1 MNEQKTP
8 APAHPAPPGAVAVA
22 SEQAQSVVEGF
33 NEALALYRQGQW
45 GEALGA
51 LEPALQAAP
60 ALVPGWL
67 LKARCHVQLGQTAAA
82 LQAFADCLAR
92 DEGNYSAWLESGHL
106 HRLNGSLDVA
116 REAYAR
122 AIALAPQRHEA
133 LLGMARLLMQ
143 RGEHAQA
150 SQTAQHALDAAE
162 RVSAQRRGELALV
175 LARYW
180 LEHGRYPQALA
191 LFSDA
196 LKALPEQPDVRAE
209 VMMDAAVCHLRL
221 GRRKQAERLLSL
233 ASAAESLPTL
243 SRLALLSLQ
252 NNFGLEAIEVMKRA
266 TSLYPQ
272 DAQAW
277 ANLAHVQAE
286 NWHLEDAA
294 AALDEATSRAELPA
308 SQVLSIRAALAGK
321 RGDSDAA
328 LAIYQQ
334 LAAAEPMPGGMAS
347 SAAMCSLYSD
357 RLSAQAVSDLH
368 RQLFARLGEGARARA
383 SFVRA
388 PLTGRRI
395 RLGLVSADFHQQHPV
410 NLFMQ
415 PVLRELDRNR
425 FEVFLYATGSSQDE
439 QTRLAHSRV
448 EHWVD
453 AMAMTDAQLAA
464 RIDAD
469 AIDVLMDLSG
479 HTSHNRMAL
488 FGRRAAPVQVSYLGY
503 PGTTGVP
510 NIDYLLGDAVVTP
523 PEDDALCSETVLRL
537 PGTVFCYAP
546 EEDYPLPAFDAAM
559 AQRALTFA
567 SFNNVP
573 KLTPRTL
580 RLWARVLLAVPG
592 SRLLLKAPT
601 FRDPGAIDLFR
612 RRLADLGVA
621 PERIECRGPVGLPD
635 MMAEYADV
643 DIALDPVPYNGGTTS
658 LQALWMGV
666 PVLTLH
672 GHSFVSRMGA
682 SFMRAAGLP
691 QWVARDEDDY
701 VAIAQRMAA
710 DRAALLQLKAG
721 LRQHLQTLP
730 AWDIRRHTRS
740 IEDALQKATSQHL
753 GGAHTEQS

>member
-1 MNEQKTP
+1 MTGQVNSPST
-8 APAHPAPPGAVAVA
+8 HPPQIGVLAVSAEVA
-22 SEQAQSVVEGF
+22 QPVVDAF
-33 NEALALYRQGQW
+33 NQALALYRQGQW
-45 GEALGA
+45 ADALTA
-51 LEPALQAAP
+51 LTQALQAAP
-60 ALVPGWL
+60 ALEPAWL
-67 LKARCHVQLGQTAAA
+67 LKARCHAQLAQTSVA
-82 LQAFADCLAR
+82 LQAFEQCLKCNDA
-92 DEGNYSAWLESGHL
+92 NYSAWLESGHL
-106 HRLNGSLDVA
+106 HRLNGSLDAA
-116 REAYAR
+116 RDAYAR
-122 AIALAPQRHEA
+122 AIALSPQRHEA
-133 LLGMARLLMQ
+133 LLGMTRLWLQ
-143 RGEHAQA
+143 RGDHAQA
-150 SQTAQHALDAAE
+150 TQTGQHALDAAG
-162 RVSAQRRGELALV
+162 RVSAQRRAELTLV

-180 LEHGRYPQALA
+180 LEHGQYTQALA
-191 LFSDA
+191 FFSDA
-196 LKALPEQPDVRAE
+196 LKALPAHLDTRAE
-209 VMMDAAVCHLRL
+209 VLMDAALCHLRL
-221 GRRKQAERLLSL
+221 GRRAQAERLLSR
-233 ASAAESLPTL
+233 ASAAEGLPTL

-266 TSLYPQ
+266 IGLYPQ

-286 NWHLEDAA
+286 NWHLEEAA

-334 LAAAEPMPGGMAS
+334 LAAAEPTPGGMAS

-357 RLSAQAVSDLH
+357 RLSALAVSDLH

-388 PLTGRRI
+388 PLPGRRI

-415 PVLRELDRNR
+415 PVLRELDRTR
-425 FEVFLYATGSSQDE
+425 FEVFLYATGFSQDE
-439 QTRLAHSRV
+439 QTRLARLRV

-510 NIDYLLGDAVVTP
+510 NIDFLLGDAVVTP

-559 AQRALTFA
+559 ATRALTFG

-612 RRLADLGVA
+612 RRLVDLGVA
-621 PERIECRGPVGLPD
+621 PERIEFRGPVGLPD

-658 LQALWMGV
+658 LQAMWMGV

-682 SFMRAAGLP
+682 SFMCAAGLP
-691 QWVARDEDDY
+691 EWVAQSDDDY

-710 DRAALLQLKAG
+710 DRAGLLQLKAG
-721 LRQHLQTLP
+721 LRHRLQKRP
-730 AWDIRRHTRS
+730 AWDLRQHTRN
-740 IEDALQKATSQHL
+740 IEAAMHM
-753 GGAHTEQS
+753 AIAC

>member
-1 MNEQKTP
+1 MTGQVNSPST
-8 APAHPAPPGAVAVA
+8 HPPQIGVLAVSAEVA
-22 SEQAQSVVEGF
+22 QPVVDAF
-33 NEALALYRQGQW
+33 NQALALYRQGQW
-45 GEALGA
+45 ADALTA
-51 LEPALQAAP
+51 LTQALQAAP
-60 ALVPGWL
+60 ALEPAWL
-67 LKARCHVQLGQTAAA
+67 LKARCHAQLAQTSVA
-82 LQAFADCLAR
+82 LQAFEQCLKCNDA
-92 DEGNYSAWLESGHL
+92 NYSAWLESGHL
-106 HRLNGSLDVA
+106 HRLNGSLDAA
-116 REAYAR
+116 RDAYAR
-122 AIALAPQRHEA
+122 AIALSPQRHEA
-133 LLGMARLLMQ
+133 LLGMTRLWLQ
-143 RGEHAQA
+143 RGDHAQA
-150 SQTAQHALDAAE
+150 TQTGQHALDAAG
-162 RVSAQRRGELALV
+162 RVSAQRRAELTLV
-175 LARYW
+175 LARYL
-180 LEHGRYPQALA
+180 LEHGQYTQALA
-191 LFSDA
+191 FFSDA
-196 LKALPEQPDVRAE
+196 LKALPAHLDTRAE
-209 VMMDAAVCHLRL
+209 VLMDAALCHLRL
-221 GRRKQAERLLSL
+221 GRRAQAERLLSR
-233 ASAAESLPTL
+233 ASAAEGLPTL
-243 SRLALLSLQ
+243 SRLGLLSLQ

-266 TSLYPQ
+266 IGLYPQ

-286 NWHLEDAA
+286 NWHLEEAA

-334 LAAAEPMPGGMAS
+334 LAAAEPTPGGMAS

-357 RLSAQAVSDLH
+357 RLSALAVSDLH

-388 PLTGRRI
+388 PLPGRRI

-415 PVLRELDRNR
+415 PVLRELDRTR
-425 FEVFLYATGSSQDE
+425 FEVFLYATGFSQDE
-439 QTRLAHSRV
+439 QTRLARLRV

-510 NIDYLLGDAVVTP
+510 NIDFLLGDAVVTP

-559 AQRALTFA
+559 ATRALTFG

-612 RRLADLGVA
+612 RRLVDLGVA
-621 PERIECRGPVGLPD
+621 PERIEFRGPVGLPD

-658 LQALWMGV
+658 LQAMWMGV

-682 SFMRAAGLP
+682 SFMCAAGLP
-691 QWVARDEDDY
+691 EWVAQSDDDY

-710 DRAALLQLKAG
+710 DRAGLLQLKAG
-721 LRQHLQTLP
+721 LRHRLQKRP
-730 AWDIRRHTRS
+730 AWDLRQHTRN
-740 IEDALQKATSQHL
+740 IEAAMHM
-753 GGAHTEQS
+753 AIAC

>member
-1 MNEQKTP
+1 MTGQVNSPST
-8 APAHPAPPGAVAVA
+8 HPPQVGVLAVSAEVA
-22 SEQAQSVVEGF
+22 QPVVDAF
-33 NEALALYRQGQW
+33 NQALALYRQGQW
-45 GEALGA
+45 ADALTA
-51 LEPALQAAP
+51 LTQALQAAP
-60 ALVPGWL
+60 ALEPAWL
-67 LKARCHVQLGQTAAA
+67 LKARCHAQLAQTSVA
-82 LQAFADCLAR
+82 LQAFEQCLKCNDA
-92 DEGNYSAWLESGHL
+92 NYSAWLESGHL
-106 HRLNGSLDVA
+106 HRLNGSLDAA
-116 REAYAR
+116 RDAYAR
-122 AIALAPQRHEA
+122 AIALSPQRHEA
-133 LLGMARLLMQ
+133 LLGMTRLWLQ
-143 RGEHAQA
+143 RGDHAQA
-150 SQTAQHALDAAE
+150 TQTGQHALDAAG
-162 RVSAQRRGELALV
+162 RVSAQRRAELTLV
-175 LARYW
+175 LARYL
-180 LEHGRYPQALA
+180 LEHGQYTQALA
-191 LFSDA
+191 FFSDA
-196 LKALPEQPDVRAE
+196 LKALPAHLDTRAE
-209 VMMDAAVCHLRL
+209 VLMDAALCHLRL
-221 GRRKQAERLLSL
+221 GRRAQAERLLSR
-233 ASAAESLPTL
+233 ASAAEGLPTL
-243 SRLALLSLQ
+243 SRLGLLSLQ

-266 TSLYPQ
+266 IGLYPQ

-286 NWHLEDAA
+286 NWHLEEAA

-328 LAIYQQ
+328 LTIYQQ

-503 PGTTGVP
+503 PGTTGVL

-682 SFMRAAGLP
+682 SFMCAAGLP
-691 QWVARDEDDY
+691 EWVAQSDDDY

-710 DRAALLQLKAG
+710 DRAGLLQLKAG
-721 LRQHLQTLP
+721 LRHRLQKRP
-730 AWDIRRHTRS
+730 AWDLRQHTRN
-740 IEDALQKATSQHL
+740 IEAAMHM
-753 GGAHTEQS
+753 AIAC